1 MAPAIILNT
10 SEFFNNICPKNEADA
25 PNKMNTVEKPK
36 QNNTKGKSLIFF
48 FSKISSSDC
57 PEINDRYP
65 GINGNTQ
72 GDKKLTNPAPK
83 AINNSNIYP
92 VFFIAADIPAIDVNR
107 ASFKNLLSKVFFF
120 VFIFFITIG

>member
-1 MAPAIILNT
+1 MSTENYYKAKELERDIY
-10 SEFFNNICPKNEADA
+10 NISWTIGKIVRNVQKITRDYD
-25 PNKMNTVEKPK
+25 
-36 QNNTKGKSLIFF
+36 KGVNP
-48 FSKISSSDC
+48 KISSSDC